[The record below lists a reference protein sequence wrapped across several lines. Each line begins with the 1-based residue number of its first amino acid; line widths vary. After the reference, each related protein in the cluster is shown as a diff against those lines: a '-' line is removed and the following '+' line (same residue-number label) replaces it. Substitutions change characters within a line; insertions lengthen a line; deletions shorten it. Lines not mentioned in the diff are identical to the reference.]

1 MSTKVKNPNE
11 NITRQAFYNFMDWA
25 ENKCFNEI
33 LGCAKCNIDGLSLL
47 HDVDEYN
54 HNQIAFCV
62 VYIDVE
68 GNVAHIQV
76 EMVDGKMIF
85 TNLMDKDK
93 ETENTSYNNMTCE
106 DWKKKIIDFLGY
118 EDEDA
123 IAELWNECVD
133 HSSNKEY
140 DKIFL
145 LNETILKEIVNTL
158 NIDECKEVI
167 KNFYLGQFDA
177 NERYF
182 IITCD
187 NRLIT
192 CNSIWDYIDD
202 LAVFYAYLT
211 NYYKKEMYGRT
222 WYAVNK
228 SDLNRD
234 NEWLV
239 IDLPNN
245 EGVMYSNNVEG
256 YLVLYTNEQT
266 YRSWI

>member
-1 MSTKVKNPNE
+1 MGTKVKNPNE

-25 ENKCFNEI
+25 EDKCFNEI
-33 LGCAKCNIDGLSLL
+33 LGCAKFSECGLELL

-54 HNQIAFCV
+54 NGQIAFCV
-62 VYIDVE
+62 VYVDYE

-76 EMVDGKMIF
+76 EMVDGNMTF

-93 ETENTSYNNMTCE
+93 DLKSNMTCE
-106 DWKKKIIDFLGY
+106 EWKKKITDFLGY

-140 DKIFL
+140 DKIFYL
-145 LNETILKEIVNTL
+145 CETTLKEIVNAL
-158 NIDECKEVI
+158 NIDECKEII

-177 NERYF
+177 TERYF

-187 NRLIT
+187 KRLIT
-192 CNSIWDYIDD
+192 CNSVWSYIDD

-211 NYYKKEMYGRT
+211 NYYKKDMYGRT
-222 WYAVNK
+222 WYVVNET
-228 SDLNRD
+228 DLFKE
-234 NEWLV
+234 NEWMV
-239 IDLPNN
+239 MDLPNN
-245 EGVMYSNNVEG
+245 GGVLYSNNVEG
-256 YLVLYTNEQT
+256 YLVIYTKDAI